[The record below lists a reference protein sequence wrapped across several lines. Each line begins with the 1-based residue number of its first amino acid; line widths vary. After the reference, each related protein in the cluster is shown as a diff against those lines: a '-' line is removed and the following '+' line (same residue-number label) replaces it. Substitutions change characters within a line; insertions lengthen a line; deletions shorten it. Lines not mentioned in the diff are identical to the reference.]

1 MRTIPVTEAVE
12 TREVQALDT
21 LAKLATESHQ
31 VALADRDAA
40 IAQLQTQT
48 QHYQSAFD
56 AIDLGVCL
64 FDAQERLILS
74 NRRFAEIYRLAPE
87 QIHPGATL
95 REIIDLRVAAGTCA
109 TATAE
114 DYLALCVTN
123 KAATQRVVWSTE
135 LPDGRTIQIRS
146 QPRTGGGWIGT
157 HEDITEHKA
166 VHAAV
171 NERLSLQALIDRL
184 PDNLWVKDVNSR
196 FVIANQ
202 VTAERIGVAGT
213 ADLIGKTDFELLPVE
228 LAQKFYDDEQQIV
241 RSGRPMVDMEEIAW
255 GLKQWIST
263 TKVPLRNDRNEIFG
277 VAGISRDIT
286 ERKLADALRDGQAK
300 ILEMIAMSAPLGD
313 VLAHLI
319 LLVESQLKGFA
330 GAVLLLDETGIR
342 LRPGA
347 APSLPDSYAK
357 AIDGAHIGPK
367 AGSIGAAAY
376 RREAVVVVDVMSD
389 PLSEGYRDLMAEC
402 GLRSAWSTPILTHQG
417 AVVGIFA
424 MYAKEPRQPTDAEIG
439 LINVATRI
447 AGIAIERKLAEE
459 RIHFMANHDAL
470 TGLPNRALLNDRL
483 SQAILHAQ
491 RDDRW
496 VTVLFVDLDN
506 FKFINDSL
514 GHNAGDELLRTIAKR
529 MVDRVRA
536 TDTVVRLGGDEF
548 VIVLTDQPKSA
559 GSISLIVEKIQLAI
573 AEPVHL
579 EGHDLRVT
587 SSLGVATYP
596 DDGDNATTL
605 LANADAAMYR
615 AKEVGRDNFQ
625 FYTAELNTKV
635 HEKFLL
641 QEELRNAVARSEF
654 VLHYQP
660 QVDLR
665 TGRVFAVEALV
676 RWKHPKLG
684 MVPPNKFIPTAE
696 ETGLIVPI
704 GDWVLHEACR
714 QNKAWQEAGLPPMVV
729 SVNVSARQFKEK
741 NLINRVVGALEYSGL
756 EARYLELELTES
768 LIMQDVAIAVATM
781 KDLQNLGIQLSIDD
795 FGTGYSSLTALKTFP
810 VTRLKIDKSFVD
822 GLLADE
828 NDRAVA
834 GAVISLGQTLNLR
847 VIAEGVETDAQAEFL
862 RSINCDE
869 MQGFLFSKPLPA
881 QDIEDMLR
889 ATAG

>member
-1 MRTIPVTEAVE
+1 MRAIPAK
-12 TREVQALDT
+12 RAAKAPQAKGLGA
-21 LAKLATESHQ
+21 LAKLATESRD
-31 VALADRDAA
+31 VLLDDRDAT
-40 IAQLQTQT
+40 ISQLQAQT
-48 QHYQSAFD
+48 LHYQTAFD
-56 AIDLGVCL
+56 AVEQGVCF
-64 FDAQERLILS
+64 FDGEERLILS
-74 NRRFAEIYRLAPE
+74 NRRFAEIYRLQPE
-87 QIHPGATL
+87 QIRPGATL
-95 REIIDLRVAAGTCA
+95 REIIELRVAAGTCA
-109 TATAE
+109 AATVD
-114 DYLALCVTN
+114 DYLTLCASN
-123 KAATQRVVWSTE
+123 KAATQRVVWTTE

-146 QPRTGGGWIGT
+146 QPRPGGGWIGT

-166 VHAAV
+166 ERAAA

-184 PDNLWVKDVNSR
+184 PDNLWVKDVHSR

-202 VTAERIGVAGT
+202 VTADRIGVAGT
-213 ADLIGKTDFELLPVE
+213 ADLIGKTDFELLPIE
-228 LAQKFYDDEQQIV
+228 LAQQFYADEQRIV
-241 RSGRPMVDMEEIAW
+241 RTGKPMIDKEEFAW
-255 GLKQWIST
+255 GWKQWIST

-286 ERKLADALRDGQAK
+286 EHKLADALRDGQAK
-300 ILEMIAMSAPLGD
+300 ILEMIAMSAPLGG
-313 VLAHLI
+313 VLKHLV
-319 LLVESQLKGFA
+319 LLIESQFKGIV
-330 GAVLLLDETGIR
+330 GSILLLDETGTQLR
-342 LRPGA
+342 LGS
-347 APSLPDSYAK
+347 APSLPDAYAK
-357 AIDGAHIGPK
+357 AIDGAHVGPK
-367 AGSIGAAAY
+367 AGPSGTAVY
-376 RREAVVVVDVMSD
+376 RREAVFVADVTTD
-389 PLSEGYRDLMAEC
+389 PRWEEYKDLAAEH
-402 GLRSAWSTPILTHQG
+402 GLRSFWSTPILSHQG
-417 AVVGIFA
+417 AVLGTFA
-424 MYAKEPRQPTDAEIG
+424 LYAKEVREPTEAEAG
-439 LINVATRI
+439 LIDVATRI

-459 RIHFMANHDAL
+459 RIQFMANHDAL
-470 TGLPNRALLNDRL
+470 TGLPNRVLLNDRL

-491 RDDRW
+491 RYDRW

-548 VIVLTDQPKSA
+548 VVVLTDQPKSA
-559 GSISLIVEKIQLAI
+559 DSISQTVQKIQLAI

-596 DDGDNATTL
+596 DDGAGADTL

-660 QVDLR
+660 EVDLR

-684 MVPPNKFIPTAE
+684 MVPPNRFIPTAE
-696 ETGLIVPI
+696 ENGLIVPI

-714 QNKAWQEAGLPPMVV
+714 QNKAWQDAGLPHMVV
-729 SVNVSARQFKEK
+729 SVNVSARQFREK
-741 NLINRVVGALEYSGL
+741 NLIHRVVSALESSGL

-768 LIMQDVAIAVATM
+768 LIMQDVELAVATM
-781 KDLQNLGIQLSIDD
+781 KELQGLGIQLSIDD
-795 FGTGYSSLTALKTFP
+795 FGTGYSSLSALKTFP

-834 GAVISLGQTLNLR
+834 GAVVSLGQTLNLR
-847 VIAEGVETDAQAEFL
+847 VVAEGVETDAQAEFL

-869 MQGFLFSKPLPA
+869 MQGYLFSKPLPA
-881 QDIEDMLR
+881 EGLEELLS
-889 ATAG
+889 AKSG